1 MVFALDVG
9 TRKVAGLIADREGEN
24 VRVFDIEVLEH
35 EKRAMIDG
43 AVHDVERVARTVR
56 LVKEAIETRNELKIE
71 KAAIALAGRFLK
83 TIVGE
88 AEIDVSGK
96 GEIDE
101 EDVMQLELMAV
112 RNAMDSV
119 NPDEMFCVGYS
130 VLSYDLDGAWM
141 MNLVG
146 HRGKVARVKVIS
158 AFLPVQVVDAMTAVM
173 KRVGLEIEHMT
184 LEPIAAIEVA
194 VPEEV
199 RLLNIALVDVGAG
212 TSDIA
217 ISKDGVIIAYGMVPM
232 AGDEITEAIAKE
244 YLLDFN
250 VAEAVKRSLVEKSEF
265 KVRDVLD
272 SVKVITRK
280 DLYQVIDP
288 VIDAITGKIA
298 ETIIG
303 LNGGSP
309 KAVMVVGGG
318 AKVPGFVERLAEKL
332 SLPKERV
339 SLKGVENV
347 PFLQDYTKRLSGSDL
362 VTPVGIAKSA
372 LFGKG
377 SIFSRVYV
385 NDVPIKMMGLGGKYT
400 VMQVLMQAGYDL
412 GDIIGRPAPALVYE
426 VNGKVKSFRR
436 GGIKVRITV
445 NGKEATTKTLVQH
458 GDHIKVEKSEEVVEE
473 KLRVK
478 DAVEKVT
485 AVFEGEEIPVLPKF
499 MVNGE
504 YVDEDYEI
512 KDGDK
517 VEHEVFVPVKRIKE
531 AVKEHYRVI
540 VNGQVVFP
548 EIEVRV
554 VKGDEELPDSESV
567 RVGERVDIV
576 LKERPKLRN
585 VLLKSENDVIR
596 VKFNGQEIKLPLVEF
611 EIDSDG
617 RKLSLDDE
625 IENGMEITV
634 KKKRLVPM
642 VATLLAQLPLDI
654 GRISRYK
661 IYKNGVEVG
670 FSEFLSDGDEIEF
683 VEEG

>member
-24 VRVFDIEVLEH
+24 VRLFYIEVLEH

-298 ETIIG
+298 ETIIE

-309 KAVMVVGGG
+309 KAIMVVGGG

-473 KLRVK
+473 KLKVK
-478 DAVEKVT
+478 DAVEKVI

-531 AVKEHYRVI
+531 AVKEHYRVV

-611 EIDSDG
+611 EIDSNG

-642 VATLLAQLPLDI
+642 VATLLAHLPLDI

-670 FSEFLSDGDEIEF
+670 FSELLSDGDEIEF